1 MNMNQAHDNI
11 RYYCIIKNIEVVPSN
26 VWSYDHSERIITE
39 VWRGKPTKA
48 WIYTMLHEL
57 GHAIADHKN
66 SWLFLYHICEM
77 R

>member
-1 MNMNQAHDNI
+1 M
-11 RYYCIIKNIEVVPSN
+11 VVEL
-26 VWSYDHSERIITE
+26 VL
-39 VWRGKPTKA
+39 A
-48 WIYTMLHEL
+48 WLHKL